1 MVILINNISHEER
14 NDLQR
19 FARATSFLLA
29 LNVMAFYYY
38 GFRATLVTIIS
49 VGISL
54 LTEYI
59 CCQIVKKKF
68 RLVDTSPIM
77 SGMILALLMPAS
89 VPYRV
94 VIFAAVFMIAVC
106 KYAFGGNN
114 NLIFSPAA
122 VAYAFC
128 ALTWPNSVL
137 RYPSPAPFGR
147 LPLSSDIPD
156 VMVRS
161 FTHNVD
167 VSLSSSS
174 YLDIIWGKLA
184 GPMGTSC
191 VLIILI
197 CAVSLYFFRDIPPSA
212 FFSAVASNTLLFVL
226 FPISASGWT
235 AAMYSVVTG
244 SFMFVL
250 VFMACDLRFVPKRG
264 FAQALYGIA
273 FSTVSF
279 VLRKYCGFE
288 NSAVFGFLIA
298 SVFSSELDRFDL
310 FAGNK
315 LSKLG
320 AILDQKISK
329 AFIYIKFRTYTEDTA
344 PKKQKESHKER
355 RESLNKPEKRGESL
369 NKPKVSQ
376 KKSLKELTEL
386 RRKSVRESQKEIGET
401 RKGST
406 EDSSEQTQEKLD
418 VSRKESQKESQV
430 EPHSDSNKESHK
442 NKKSEEQK

>member
-1 MVILINNISHEER
+1 M
-14 NDLQR
+14 D
-19 FARATSFLLA
+19 
-29 LNVMAFYYY
+29 
-38 GFRATLVTIIS
+38 
-49 VGISL
+49 
-54 LTEYI
+54 
-59 CCQIVKKKF
+59 CCDVF
-68 RLVDTSPIM
+68 CSYRLVHVR
-77 SGMILALLMPAS
+77 SGLHGVRFKIRAQEGICSGALR
-89 VPYRV
+89 YRV
-94 VIFAAVFMIAVC
+94 LNC
-106 KYAFGGNN
+106 K
-114 NLIFSPAA
+114 L
-122 VAYAFC
+122 C
-128 ALTWPNSVL
+128 
-137 RYPSPAPFGR
+137 
-147 LPLSSDIPD
+147 
-156 VMVRS
+156 
-161 FTHNVD
+161 
-167 VSLSSSS
+167 
-174 YLDIIWGKLA
+174 
-184 GPMGTSC
+184 
-191 VLIILI
+191 
-197 CAVSLYFFRDIPPSA
+197 
-212 FFSAVASNTLLFVL
+212 
-226 FPISASGWT
+226 
-235 AAMYSVVTG
+235 
-244 SFMFVL
+244 
-250 VFMACDLRFVPKRG
+250 
-264 FAQALYGIA
+264 FAQ
-273 FSTVSF
+273 
-279 VLRKYCGFE
+279 YCGFE

-406 EDSSEQTQEKLD
+406 EESSEQTQEKLD